1 MTDLIGIG
9 VSGLS
14 AYQRA
19 LATTSNNVA
28 NLQTEGYVRQRAV
41 LASSGQDGGSAI
53 SIGTGVRFAEVQRL
67 YDRFAEENLQ
77 RAGSLLEAESGLLKE
92 LQALQDAIGSSEVG
106 LHGAFQ
112 DFFDGAREL
121 EAAPASAGARAG
133 FLAKAEG
140 LAARFRGLAATAT
153 NLDNGT
159 RAQIDQAVRE
169 SNTRLSELA
178 ALNKQLLRRGSASEQ
193 PMQLLDQRDNAIREL
208 SKRLG
213 VTAVISDNGT
223 ASIYA
228 GESASGVALVEGG
241 VARTITAS
249 FDAYDLGKAD
259 FVLDAASR
267 PVSIPGIKTGQIGGL
282 VGFRREGLGLAI
294 NKLDDLALTF
304 GRAVNKLHRSGLDSA
319 GRPGEDLFYVG
330 PKFSVDARANG
341 GSGRLSVSVVDPEVV
356 KASSYQVTFNASAG
370 DFQIREVRSGRT
382 VTGGAPL
389 EMDGLRFTVEGLPRD
404 GDTFLVSPDDHPS
417 ATFMALIKD
426 GSQVASAGRFAVR
439 SSTGNLGATAA
450 EMTLTSPR
458 ESVATRTLTD
468 ILPKPKQPIGE
479 QSFVADGAVSYQDT
493 LVAAR
498 STPIAVIPAGYS
510 KIALNTAIGEGSEL
524 AVFTRDG
531 RQLSGPEMDPGV
543 VRTANGFFAG
553 ATYSNGY
560 LNKTGVEAYLD
571 RDVSRGLFAESGQQL
586 DIDGNVI
593 LTPSRI
599 YGEAI
604 GASEAGPQTLIIN
617 GTAVPVTLTG
627 LPASADNIVDDI
639 NAARE
644 ATGVIAQQQAGK
656 LVLSAYN
663 AVRFEVD
670 AVNLGQGDR
679 LSVTI
684 NGGEYTV
691 PYQDGSDTLTRQQ
704 VTDRLV
710 QAINAAGTGVVA
722 TGGIVAADL
731 ELTISRSADI
741 EGAYTLEADESL
753 AVKGFVVGDLV
764 RITAG
769 NASTGNKNK
778 DLMVVAVSGNILTCK
793 PVDGSSL
800 TEEADKTGCTLT
812 RAVQLTNRAAA
823 SGAPIVIGANTVGLA
838 QKTYFNDRA
847 IQIDLAAG
855 ADRDIFGS
863 LGFRSGFVMREPLA
877 EDLLVFGVDSRGTAA
892 AVSLSGT
899 YAVGTPPAELLPD
912 SRTYALN
919 FERGNYRLV
928 DTATGTQVAA
938 GVFDTN
944 TRSVQYANWSVALQ
958 TLPSDG
964 DSFTILPNDD
974 ASGDN
979 RVISQIG
986 NLQYD
991 RSLLPSNQTVQQ
1003 EYEDL
1008 VNRIGVQAVQ
1018 AEIGRDAQKV
1028 VFDQAQESRDRTS
1041 GVNLDEELSDLLRYQ
1056 QAYQA
1061 NAQVIQTASRL
1072 FDALMQRL

>member
-670 AVNLGQGDR
+670 AVNLDQGDR

-753 AVKGFVVGDLV
+753 AAAGFVVGDLV

-812 RAVQLTNRAAA
+812 RAVQLTNSAAA

-919 FERGNYRLV
+919 FERGNYRLL

-944 TRSVQYANWSVALQ
+944 TRSVRYANWSVTLQ

-974 ASGDN
+974 AFGDN

>member
-1 MTDLIGIG
+1 
-9 VSGLS
+9 
-14 AYQRA
+14 
-19 LATTSNNVA
+19 
-28 NLQTEGYVRQRAV
+28 
-41 LASSGQDGGSAI
+41 
-53 SIGTGVRFAEVQRL
+53 
-67 YDRFAEENLQ
+67 
-77 RAGSLLEAESGLLKE
+77 
-92 LQALQDAIGSSEVG
+92 
-106 LHGAFQ
+106 
-112 DFFDGAREL
+112 
-121 EAAPASAGARAG
+121 
-133 FLAKAEG
+133 
-140 LAARFRGLAATAT
+140 
-153 NLDNGT
+153 
-159 RAQIDQAVRE
+159 
-169 SNTRLSELA
+169 
-178 ALNKQLLRRGSASEQ
+178 
-193 PMQLLDQRDNAIREL
+193 
-208 SKRLG
+208 
-213 VTAVISDNGT
+213 
-223 ASIYA
+223 
-228 GESASGVALVEGG
+228 
-241 VARTITAS
+241 
-249 FDAYDLGKAD
+249 
-259 FVLDAASR
+259 
-267 PVSIPGIKTGQIGGL
+267 
-282 VGFRREGLGLAI
+282 
-294 NKLDDLALTF
+294 
-304 GRAVNKLHRSGLDSA
+304 
-319 GRPGEDLFYVG
+319 
-330 PKFSVDARANG
+330 
-341 GSGRLSVSVVDPEVV
+341 
-356 KASSYQVTFNASAG
+356 
-370 DFQIREVRSGRT
+370 
-382 VTGGAPL
+382 
-389 EMDGLRFTVEGLPRD
+389 
-404 GDTFLVSPDDHPS
+404 
-417 ATFMALIKD
+417 MALIKD

-450 EMTLTSPR
+450 EMILTSPR
-458 ESVATRTLTD
+458 ESVATRSLTD

-479 QSFVADGAVSYQDT
+479 QSFAADGAVSYQDT

-663 AVRFEVD
+663 TVRFDVGAVD
-670 AVNLGQGDR
+670 VEERDR
-679 LSVTI
+679 VSVSI
-684 NGGEYTV
+684 DSGEYTV
-691 PYQDGSDTLTRQQ
+691 GFRQKIAASALNAGTVDSMELNGVRLSFSSLAGLKAQIDAGVAGVNTAINDGKLVLTVAADGSRIRIGRNTIGLQERDDLYLVDDPSLTRQKAA
-704 VTDRLV
+704 DRLV
-710 QAINAAGTGVVA
+710 QSINAAGTGVVA

-753 AVKGFVVGDLV
+753 AAKGFVVGDLV

-800 TEEADKTGCTLT
+800 TEEADKTGCTLA

-979 RVISQIG
+979 RVISRVA

>member
-41 LASSGQDGGSAI
+41 LASSGQDGGSKI

-77 RAGSLLEAESGLLKE
+77 RAGSMLEAEAGLLKE

-140 LAARFRGLAATAT
+140 LAARFRGLAGTAT

-178 ALNKQLLRRGSASEQ
+178 ALNKQLLRKGSSSEQ

-208 SKRLG
+208 SSRLG

-223 ASIYA
+223 ATIYA
-228 GESASGVALVEGG
+228 GESASGVALVENG

-249 FDAYDLGKAD
+249 FDAYDIGKAD

-267 PVSIPGIKTGQIGGL
+267 PVIIPGIKSGQIGGL
-282 VGFRREGLGLAI
+282 VSFRRDGLGLAI
-294 NKLDDLALTF
+294 NKLDDLALSF

-330 PKFSVDARANG
+330 PKFTVDARANG
-341 GSGRLSVSVVDPEVV
+341 GSGRLSVSIVDANVVE
-356 KASSYQVTFNASAG
+356 ASSYQVRFNASAG
-370 DFQIREVRSGRT
+370 GFEVREVRSGRT
-382 VTGGAPL
+382 VTGSAPL
-389 EMDGLRFTVEGLPRD
+389 EMDGLRFTVEGMPRD

-417 ATFMALIKD
+417 ATFAALIKD

-450 EMTLTSPR
+450 EMSLNAPR
-458 ESVATRTLTD
+458 ESVVTRSLTD
-468 ILPKPKQPIGE
+468 ILPTPKQPIGE
-479 QSFVADGAVSYQDT
+479 QSFAADSTISYQDT

-553 ATYSNGY
+553 ATYSSAY
-560 LNKTGVEAYLD
+560 LNKTGVEGYLD
-571 RDVSRGLFAESGQQL
+571 RDVSRGVFAESGQQL
-586 DIDGNVI
+586 DIDGNAI
-593 LTPSRI
+593 LTPSRL

-604 GASEAGPQTLIIN
+604 GTSAAGSQTLIIN
-617 GTAVPVTLTG
+617 GKAVPVTHTG
-627 LPASADNIVDDI
+627 LPASADNIVDAI
-639 NAARE
+639 NDARE
-644 ATGVIAQQQAGK
+644 STGVIAQQQAGK

-670 AVNLGQGDR
+670 AVNLAQGDH

-691 PYQDGSDTLTRQQ
+691 PYQVDGVTLTRQQ
-704 VTDRLV
+704 ITDRLV
-710 QAINAAGTGVVA
+710 QSINAAGTGIVA
-722 TGGIVAADL
+722 TGGIVAAGLD
-731 ELTISRSADI
+731 LTIARSAGS
-741 EGAYTLEADESL
+741 ESAYTLAADRDL
-753 AVKGFVVGDLV
+753 AAAGFVVGDLV

-769 NASTGNKNK
+769 NASTGNQNK

-800 TEEADKTGCTLT
+800 TEEANKTGCTLA
-812 RAVQLTNRAAA
+812 RAVRLTNGAAA

-855 ADRDIFGS
+855 ADRDILGS

-877 EDLLVFGVDSRGTAA
+877 EDLLVFGVNSGGTAA

-912 SRTYALN
+912 SRTYSLQ

-938 GVFDTN
+938 GVFNTN

-979 RVISQIG
+979 RVIAKIAS
-986 NLQYD
+986 LQYD

-1008 VNRIGVQAVQ
+1008 VNKIGVQSVQ

-1028 VFDQAQESRDRTS
+1028 VFDQAQENRDRVS

-1072 FDALMQRL
+1072 FDTLMQRL